1 MLTTF
6 DLDEYA
12 FGALRAGASA
22 FLVKTATHQE
32 LVDAVR
38 VVARGDAIVTPRITR
53 QLIDAY
59 TGRDQPVPGGQGL
72 SAPQI
77 VSATG
82 VDPTLVHPLL
92 GRLKKG
98 QVIEQIGRVPG
109 ERTLLF
115 RRIESPYWD
124 LARRVAAEGPTA
136 SSPAA

>member
-1 MLTTF
+1 MVLLTDLAPEHSKAMFGNSHMLSVMLF
-6 DLDEYA
+6 IANHDDDV
-12 FGALRAGASA
+12 F
-22 FLVKTATHQE
+22 
-32 LVDAVR
+32 
-38 VVARGDAIVTPRITR
+38 
-53 QLIDAY
+53 
-59 TGRDQPVPGGQGL
+59 